1 MDNEDRDIN
10 KEDKLWKVRPLLDN
24 CAKNFQKYVEPE
36 QINAV
41 DEMLVPF
48 KVKIDV
54 LYLHVLSFSFFSI
67 FKLESLIK
75 DISFCVSGFTS
86 RMIINIDLS
95 IFLFR
100 ERAHY
105 EYTWSRNLKS
115 SASSSGVWL
124 VKLDTSTNF
133 MLQVYKVTILCHVM
147 KIIYISWI

>member
-24 CAKNFQKYVEPE
+24 CARNFQKYVEPE

-105 EYTWSRNLKS
+105 EYT
-115 SASSSGVWL
+115 
-124 VKLDTSTNF
+124 
-133 MLQVYKVTILCHVM
+133 
-147 KIIYISWI
+147 